1 MNDALLAK
9 EIHDKAVSCGFDNCG
24 IIPIDDMDR
33 FEEYFQERKKAV
45 PSSAFFYEAV
55 GDLAGIKRRFPWAK
69 SVVVCSFWLGRYQ
82 FPASLQGRYAKG
94 FFLSPGNETRRDFL
108 ESREQFET
116 WFAQRGV
123 RCEGGG
129 QFGHLSIG
137 PLRHAAVAAGIGI
150 IRKNNFLY
158 TEKGSFVELTGYV
171 IDRECELRHT
181 PNLKPCAEKCNLCQK
196 SCPSGALKGPYTM
209 SPLECV
215 SFLTTF
221 GKGALPPGMDDK
233 ASAGWICGCDACQ
246 DACPYNRKHD
256 WGVGEACPGLEELE
270 PELQPEKLL
279 RQSDEFLQKNVIPY
293 TSYHVT
299 SNETETLR
307 VCAARSL
314 KNQVGV

>member
-1 MNDALLAK
+1 MNDSVLAK
-9 EIHDKAVSCGFDNCG
+9 EIYDKAVSCGFDNCG

-69 SVVVCSFWLGRYQ
+69 SAIVCSFWLGRYQ

-94 FFLSPGNETRRDFL
+94 FFLSPGNETRRDFPDG
-108 ESREQFET
+108 REQFET
-116 WFAQRGV
+116 WLAQRGV

-158 TEKGSFVELTGYV
+158 TEKGSFIELTGYV
-171 IDRECELRHT
+171 IDRECELRHM
-181 PNLKPCAEKCNLCQK
+181 PNLKPCAEQCNLCQK

-233 ASAGWICGCDACQ
+233 ASATWICGCDACQ
-246 DACPYNRKHD
+246 DACPYNRRHD
-256 WGVGEACPGLEELE
+256 WSVGEAYPGLEELE
-270 PELQPEKLL
+270 SELQPKKLL
-279 RQSDEFLQKNVIPY
+279 RQSDEFLRKNVVPY
-293 TSYHVT
+293 TSCHVT
-299 SNETETLR
+299 PDETETLR
-307 VCAARSL
+307 VCAERSVR
-314 KNQVGV
+314 NQSAS

>member
-1 MNDALLAK
+1 MIDALLAK

-69 SVVVCSFWLGRYQ
+69 SVVVCSFWLGRYK

-94 FFLSPGNETRRDFL
+94 FFLSPGNETRSDFL

-171 IDRECELRHT
+171 IDRECELRLT
-181 PNLKPCAEKCNLCQK
+181 PNLKPCAEN
-196 SCPSGALKGPYTM
+196 AI
-209 SPLECV
+209 
-215 SFLTTF
+215 F
-221 GKGALPPGMDDK
+221 ARK
-233 ASAGWICGCDACQ
+233 AV
-246 DACPYNRKHD
+246 R
-256 WGVGEACPGLEELE
+256 
-270 PELQPEKLL
+270 
-279 RQSDEFLQKNVIPY
+279 
-293 TSYHVT
+293 
-299 SNETETLR
+299 
-307 VCAARSL
+307 AARL
-314 KNQVGV
+314 KVRIR

>member
-94 FFLSPGNETRRDFL
+94 FFLSPGNETQRDFL

-171 IDRECELRHT
+171 IDRECELRLT

-221 GKGALPPGMDDK
+221 GKGALPPVMDDK

-246 DACPYNRKHD
+246 DACPYNRKHG
-256 WGVGEACPGLEELE
+256 WSVGEACPGLEELE

-293 TSYHVT
+293 TNYHVT